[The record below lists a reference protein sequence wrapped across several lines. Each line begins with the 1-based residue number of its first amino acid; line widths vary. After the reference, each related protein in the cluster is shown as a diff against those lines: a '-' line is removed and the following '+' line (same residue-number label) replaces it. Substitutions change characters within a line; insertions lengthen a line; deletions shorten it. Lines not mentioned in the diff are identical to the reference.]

1 MGIDI
6 DSKLMLVTDYDKTYE
21 AVLKYAEEN
30 TGGDVYGAT
39 GELNLDVAS
48 PWFDAGIDECYIGVE
63 LPTPTYEDLL
73 DQESCW
79 WDELN
84 KAKDLLFKLTG
95 EDSCKLDSFQN
106 VW

>member
-6 DSKLMLVTDYDKTYE
+6 DSKLMLVCNQEKLYSVVE
-21 AVLKYAEEN
+21 EHSEEN
-30 TGGDVYGAT
+30 CDGDFHEALD
-39 GELNLDVAS
+39 ELGLSSAS
-48 PWFDAGIDECYIGVE
+48 PYFDADRDCLYIGVE
-63 LPTPTYEDLL
+63 LAPPTYEDLL

-79 WDELN
+79 WGELN

>member
-6 DSKLMLVTDYDKTYE
+6 DSKLMLVADQTKTHE
-21 AVLKYAEEN
+21 VVEKHSEEN
-30 TGGDVYGAT
+30 FGGDFYSSAEDLG
-39 GELNLDVAS
+39 LDVAS
-48 PWFDAGIDECYIGVE
+48 PWYDSGHNNWFIGVDM
-63 LPTPTYEDLL
+63 PAPTYEDLL